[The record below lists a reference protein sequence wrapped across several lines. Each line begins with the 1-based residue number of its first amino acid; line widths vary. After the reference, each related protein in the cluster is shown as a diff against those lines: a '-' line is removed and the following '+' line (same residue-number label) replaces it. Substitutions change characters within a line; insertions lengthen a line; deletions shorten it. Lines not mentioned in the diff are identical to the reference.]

1 MKKLKDLRSKYKS
14 EAIDPSDTGGAEEV
28 SMASS
33 QIKAMRHYL
42 DGIEKRVKAEGD
54 MEEWFQNKLTKA
66 NDYLKTLYGYGKGET
81 NESTEVEEALQF
93 KVDVEGMPPTFMNGR
108 SSAEILAKLRKI
120 VKQPSLI
127 KGVERYTDVEV
138 KKAYRQKAQ
147 GRDMDEEA
155 KYDYGTPESVKH
167 MKKTTPGQNEQS
179 TTQKRIDRALK
190 KHGVGKNDDFYL
202 SKMDPETR
210 KKYEPKKAER
220 KPVSVEPPKHKPFS
234 WIKTKEDTEIDEI
247 SLNKIRSKMYKAA
260 KFLGDVQAVKKGKVA
275 KRVARRAAG
284 KVTGKALGKVFK

>member
-1 MKKLKDLRSKYKS
+1 MKKLRDLRSTYKS
-14 EAIDPSDTGGAEEV
+14 EAVDTTDTGGAEEV
-28 SMASS
+28 SMATS

-66 NDYLKTLYGYGKGET
+66 NDYLKTLYGYGKGKT
-81 NESTEVEEALQF
+81 NESIEVEEAAQF
-93 KVDVEGMPPTFMNGR
+93 KVDIEGLPPTFMQGK

-120 VKQPSLI
+120 VKQPSMI
-127 KGVERYTDVEV
+127 KDVERHTDMEV

-147 GRDMDEEA
+147 GRDVDEEA
-155 KYDYGTPESVKH
+155 KYDYGTPESVKS
-167 MKKTTPGQNEQS
+167 MKKTTPGQNEGTAQI
-179 TTQKRIDRALK
+179 RMNRALK
-190 KHGVGKNDDFYL
+190 KQGVGKNDDFYL

-210 KKYEPKKAER
+210 KKYEPKKVER

-260 KFLGDVQAVKKGKVA
+260 KFLGDVQSVKKGKVG

-284 KVTGKALGKVFK
+284 KVTGKVLGKLFK